1 MKRVSDTMKFDMSK
15 FDFGSALCD
24 YNDKDKFT
32 NKYYQNSLDKNFPA
46 KDFNNVSVESNNPKL
61 SRNGHRQRMREVY
74 LAGGMQNAP
83 DHNLLELFLSIII
96 PQKDVKELAY
106 ALINRFGSLEGVLNA
121 DANQLMT
128 VNGIGQSAAVG
139 IKMVVELNKRVANN
153 RNKNVDN
160 LNCSSE
166 AIAY

>member
-1 MKRVSDTMKFDMSK
+1 MKIDMSK
-15 FDFGSALCD
+15 FDFGRALSD
-24 YNDKDKFT
+24 FNDKDRFT
-32 NKYYQNSLDKNFPA
+32 NKYYQNSLDKNFPT
-46 KDFNNVSVESNNPKL
+46 KDFNTVSVESNNPKL

-74 LAGGMQNAP
+74 LAGGMQNSP

-166 AIAY
+166 AIA

>member
-1 MKRVSDTMKFDMSK
+1 
-15 FDFGSALCD
+15 
-24 YNDKDKFT
+24 
-32 NKYYQNSLDKNFPA
+32 
-46 KDFNNVSVESNNPKL
+46 
-61 SRNGHRQRMREVY
+61 MREVY

-139 IKMVVELNKRVANN
+139 IKMVV
-153 RNKNVDN
+153 
-160 LNCSSE
+160 
-166 AIAY
+166 